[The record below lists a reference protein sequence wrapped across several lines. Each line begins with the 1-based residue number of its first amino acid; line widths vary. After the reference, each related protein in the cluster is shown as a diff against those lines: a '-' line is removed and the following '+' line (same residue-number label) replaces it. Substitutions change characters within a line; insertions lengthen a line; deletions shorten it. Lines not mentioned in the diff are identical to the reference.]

1 MSVSLIHKLRDV
13 PLAFVDV
20 ETTGAST
27 DFGHRVIEIGIVR
40 VEGGRSVTEYQQL
53 VDPQRRV
60 GPGIVALTGITNE
73 MVAGQPLFADILPRV
88 IELMSGAVVIGH
100 NVRFDLSF
108 LTGEFRR
115 CRQPIAECLAGC
127 KHVLDTVRI
136 ARRRF
141 GRGGNGLQMLAPRL
155 GVLPTAAHRAL
166 ADAVTTF
173 GVFEKLMAPAGGWEM
188 CLCDAIGQQGGPMGL
203 LPASPRE
210 SLLPLELQE
219 ALEQRAKV
227 LMEYVD
233 GDEHRTERI
242 IEPLQVRKYKGEMQ
256 LVAHCHLRNDRRN
269 FKLDRIVQLKRLDP
283 EAPAPAPPGSQ
294 MTFDQLKPEASS
306 QSHDRPGA
314 TSVEVRVSAGHAPAQ
329 NDFDEADRETQPAP
343 GH

>member
-1 MSVSLIHKLRDV
+1 MAVSLIHKLRDV

-27 DFGHRVIEIGIVR
+27 DFGDRVIEIGICR
-40 VEGGRSVTEYQQL
+40 VEGGRSVAEYQQL
-53 VDPQRRV
+53 VDPRRRV

-73 MVAGQPLFADILPRV
+73 MLAGQPLFSDILPRV
-88 IELMSGAVVIGH
+88 IELMSGCVVIGH

-115 CRQPIAECLAGC
+115 CRQPINECLTDC
-127 KHVLDTVRI
+127 RHVLDTVRI

-141 GRGGNGLQMLAPRL
+141 GRGGNGLQRLAPRL
-155 GVLPTAAHRAL
+155 GVMPTAAHRAL

-188 CLCDAIGQQGGPMGL
+188 CLCDAIAQQGGPMGL

-210 SLLPLELQE
+210 SLLPLALQE

-227 LMEYVD
+227 VMEYVD
-233 GDEHRTERI
+233 GEEQRTERI
-242 IEPLQVRKYKGEMQ
+242 IQPLQVRKYKGELQ
-256 LVAHCHLRNDRRN
+256 LVAHCHLRNERRN
-269 FKLDRIVQLKRLDP
+269 FKLDRIVELKRMDGESSSSP
-283 EAPAPAPPGSQ
+283 V
-294 MTFDQLKPEASS
+294 QLTLFPV
-306 QSHDRPGA
+306 GA
-314 TSVEVRVSAGHAPAQ
+314 TPASPLQKLSADAATFPRLRASL
-329 NDFDEADRETQPAP
+329 TT
-343 GH
+343 